1 MAEPQTEEGTMTQ
14 SSVADELRDAI
25 RSSDPRLSKF
35 NPLRRIL
42 TLDDFNE
49 GTNGWVELG
58 GNYNGRGDL
67 DSLDEHFRDMR
78 PPQLS
83 NLSHFDTGSHG
94 AMTGTYALKLA
105 TRAHP
110 GHTATAIRRL
120 TMSGR
125 GLLQIEAY
133 LTYKAEATLSGGD
146 EVNSFGE
153 ISWDANSH
161 PSEAQFGAFTVAT
174 DLCGDG
180 GLRYHNVMRY
190 QNTDFDH
197 SMKRQWMYPTVPE
210 PTPREAFE
218 GKVKYEYAADFTAPN
233 PDDWSPVGEPQEQC
247 YNEVP
252 TKVNWHY
259 LRFLLNTETRTN
271 VELQFND
278 RIIDLRDVPVPPYE
292 ERYGSLENL
301 LNFYFSVRTLAPH
314 RNFLFLDSVVI
325 SADW

>member
-1 MAEPQTEEGTMTQ
+1 MSPISAANDVRE
-14 SSVADELRDAI
+14 AI

-35 NPLRRIL
+35 NPLSRIL

-67 DSLDEHFRDMR
+67 ESLGKHFRDFR

-83 NLSHFDTGSHG
+83 NANFFDVGTHG

-105 TRAHP
+105 TRPYP

-125 GLLQIEAY
+125 GHLQIEAY
-133 LTYKAEATLSGGD
+133 LAYKAEATLSGGD
-146 EVNSFGE
+146 EVNHFGD
-153 ISWDANSH
+153 ITWDANSH

-190 QNTDFDH
+190 QNTDPDH
-197 SMKRQWMYPTVPE
+197 RMYQRWMYPTVPE
-210 PTPREAFE
+210 PTPREEYE
-218 GKVKYEYAADFTAPN
+218 GKVDFDYAADFTAPN
-233 PDDWSPVGEPQEQC
+233 PEDWEAIGEPQENC

-259 LRFLLNTETRTN
+259 LRFLIDTETRSN

-278 RIIDLRDVPVPPYE
+278 RTIDLRGVPVPPYE
-292 ERYGSLENL
+292 ERYGSLDNL
-301 LNFYFSVRTLAPH
+301 LNFYFSVRTLSPH